1 MSALLDEVTVIP
13 YLKERGV
20 ITGEAIVEELTGGVS
35 NVVLGIKTA
44 EKDLVLKQAL
54 PQLKVAREWLADQR
68 RAIVEAD
75 AMRLFHSLT
84 PDAVPAII
92 DNDPKEF
99 TLTMERLPRDCVNW
113 KEEMLAGRANPIIG
127 SRLGQI
133 LATWHNFGAAHSE
146 VREKF
151 MEDSLFEQLRISPF
165 YRAVAEVNP
174 DISVIPE
181 LIKENEE
188 VKSTLVHGD
197 FSPKNI
203 MITRDFFP
211 IVLDFEVEHTGNPVF
226 DLAFVMAHLLCKYIK
241 LGIPELSETA
251 INFLNSYKEH
261 VRLEVAPSLAHHI
274 ALVALARVEGV
285 SPSNYLNDRD
295 KIEIQRLTK
304 KILRQ
309 NDADVTELFN

>member
-1 MSALLDEVTVIP
+1 MAALLNEVTVIP

-20 ITGEAIVEELTGGVS
+20 ISGEAVVEELTGGVS

-44 EKDLVLKQAL
+44 DKDLVLKQAL

-133 LATWHNFGAAHSE
+133 LATWHNFGAKNE
-146 VREKF
+146 DVRQKF
-151 MEDSLFEQLRISPF
+151 MEDSLFEQLRITPF
-165 YRAVAEVNP
+165 YRAVAKLNP
-174 DISVIPE
+174 DLNIIPL
-181 LIKENEE
+181 LIKENETI
-188 VKSTLVHGD
+188 KTTLVHGD

-203 MITRDFFP
+203 MVTPDFHP

-226 DLAFVMAHLLCKYIK
+226 DLAFVLAHLLCKYLK
-241 LGIPELSETA
+241 LGLPEIAQSA
-251 INFLNSYKEH
+251 IDFLKSYEEH
-261 VRLEVAPSLAHHI
+261 CELEVAPSLAHHVSLI
-274 ALVALARVEGV
+274 ALARVEGV
-285 SPSNYLNDRD
+285 SPSSYLNERD
-295 KIEIQRLTK
+295 QELITSLTK
-304 KILRQ
+304 RILKQ
-309 NDADVTELFN
+309 SSAKVSELFR

>member
-1 MSALLDEVTVIP
+1 MSELLNEVTVIP
-13 YLKERGV
+13 YLKERGIV
-20 ITGEAIVEELTGGVS
+20 SGEVSVEELTGGVS
-35 NVVLGIKTA
+35 NVVLGIKSSD
-44 EKDLVLKQAL
+44 KDLVLKQAL
-54 PQLKVAREWLADQR
+54 PQLKVEREWLADQR

-84 PDAVPAII
+84 PNAVPEII
-92 DNDPKEF
+92 DNDPVEF

-133 LATWHNFGAAHSE
+133 LATWHNFGAEHE
-146 VREKF
+146 EFRKKF
-151 MEDSLFEQLRISPF
+151 MEDSLFEQLRINPF

-174 DISVIPE
+174 DLKVIPY
-181 LIKENEE
+181 LIKENETI
-188 VKSTLVHGD
+188 KSTLVHGD

-203 MITRDFFP
+203 MITKDFYP

-241 LGIPELSETA
+241 FANADIAQTA
-251 INFLNSYKEH
+251 ENFFASYKEH
-261 VRLEVAPSLAHHI
+261 CELEVAESVAHHI

-285 SPSNYLNDRD
+285 SPSSYLDD
-295 KIEIQRLTK
+295 KDKFEIKRLTK
-304 KILRQ
+304 KILKQ
-309 NDADVTELFN
+309 GSADVSELFK